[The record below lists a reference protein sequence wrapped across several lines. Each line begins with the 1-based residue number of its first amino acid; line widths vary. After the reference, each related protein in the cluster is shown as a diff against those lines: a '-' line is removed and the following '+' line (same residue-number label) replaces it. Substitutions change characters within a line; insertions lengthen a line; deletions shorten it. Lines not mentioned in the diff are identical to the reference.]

1 MCKKLVE
8 IYGES
13 LNRIVLYGSYARGEE
28 NEQSDVDIAL
38 VLKNKE
44 KQTVHDTMT
53 DIVVDYELENNIVL
67 SVITIDQENYQKW
80 KKVLPFYQNID
91 KEGIVLWKEV

>member
-13 LNRIVLYGSYARGEE
+13 LNRIVIYGSYARGEE